1 MKSFACSSRTFVD
14 SSLIAVQI
22 SHFEN
27 VLLFESET
35 ILNVVFQ
42 RHEKVGCDK
51 IAYPSEANVAFT
63 SRRMST
69 CLYIDGRTS

>member
-1 MKSFACSSRTFVD
+1 MH
-14 SSLIAVQI
+14 I

-27 VLLFESET
+27 VLVFDSDT

-42 RHEKVGCDK
+42 RREKVGCDRLE
-51 IAYPSEANVAFT
+51 YPREVSVAFT

-69 CLYIDGRTS
+69 CLYIDGRTSCVSRSP